1 MFSRVGELYPMIV
14 CSFGYISSS
23 IEKYV
28 LWVVHLFMYEIKFEE
43 FIFANNL
50 FGLSDDGDGGYDDDL
65 EKLMDNSVSMK

>member
-1 MFSRVGELYPMIV
+1 
-14 CSFGYISSS
+14 
-23 IEKYV
+23 
-28 LWVVHLFMYEIKFEE
+28 MYEIKFEE